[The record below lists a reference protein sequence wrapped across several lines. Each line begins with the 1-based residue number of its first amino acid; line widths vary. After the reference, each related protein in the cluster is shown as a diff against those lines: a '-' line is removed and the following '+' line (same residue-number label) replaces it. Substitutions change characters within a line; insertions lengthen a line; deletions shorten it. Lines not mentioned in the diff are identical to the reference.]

1 MINHSTLGR
10 IYYRSNKARQI
21 KNYYYMR
28 KVVIFVLKT
37 FAFLAALY
45 GYSQQPSLSVQ
56 SFEYIWEKVGGSS
69 LAQDKSRIIIASE
82 DSARKAIGDYFAAAL
97 QKRWKIEMQD
107 ASLSVKP
114 PAMFVM
120 VPKFKTKLK
129 EKQPGIWYLFLQIF
143 DKKEITYVSAEN
155 NERRLS
161 TLVLKCRL
169 IDGGSDSMILD
180 RVLTVELYEQPPP
193 PGQVVLSRLPGYPS
207 NFVQAFD
214 SIAKWLFQPE
224 DPGQKIIRIKP
235 ACVFTA
241 SASQAIPV
249 AELVFN
255 STSKSIDHLTPPSFS
270 FKTPGPGYKRL
281 GVKRNWGGNTVGG
294 VITLFTGISGN
305 KVKIFEYSADFPFEE
320 NDSVY
325 HCIVNYAERESAER
339 TREKT
344 RNSDGSKSYSLERG
358 SYELVGRG
366 TDSTFVNAITLADD
380 TLATFWMSYIS
391 AAKERNNY
399 KQYWDGSDSSTI
411 APLPREWNNIW
422 GEDNV
427 EIAGQMGANTFSMK
441 TSAENNAKEFYLDDH
456 LVMTVLGRVLPAK
469 AFLFQSLSQHQ
480 IKMFTILASLPYP
493 YFNYTAY

>member
-1 MINHSTLGR
+1 MCR
-10 IYYRSNKARQI
+10 A
-21 KNYYYMR
+21 
-28 KVVIFVLKT
+28 VIFVLKT
-37 FAFLAALY
+37 LVFFAAY

-56 SFEYIWEKVGGSS
+56 SFEYIWERVDVAS
-69 LAQDKSRIIIASE
+69 LAQDKSRIIVASE
-82 DSARKAIGDYFAAAL
+82 DSAKRAIENYFAVAL
-97 QKRWKIEMQD
+97 QKRWNIKMQD

-114 PAMFVM
+114 PGIFSM

-129 EKQPGIWYLFLQIF
+129 EKQPGTWYLFLQIF

-155 NERRLS
+155 KDRRLS
-161 TLVLKCRL
+161 ALVLKCRL

-180 RVLTVELYEQPPP
+180 RTLTVELYEQPPQA
-193 PGQVVLSRLPGYPS
+193 GQVVLSRLPGYPS

-224 DPGQKIIRIKP
+224 DPGPKIIRLKP

-241 SASQAIPV
+241 LAPPSGSIT
-249 AELVFN
+249 ELTFSSDN
-255 STSKSIDHLTPPSFS
+255 KSIHHTSQPSFL
-270 FKTPGPGYKRL
+270 FKTPGPGYKKL
-281 GVKRNWGGNTVGG
+281 GVKRNRGGNTVGG
-294 VITLFTGISGN
+294 VITLFTGLKGN
-305 KVKIFEYSADFPFEE
+305 KVRIFEYSADFPFEE

-344 RNSDGSKSYSLERG
+344 RNSDGSKSYSIERG
-358 SYELVGRG
+358 SYELVERG
-366 TDSTFVNAITLADD
+366 TDSTFVNAITLAGD

-411 APLPREWNNIW
+411 APLPKEWNNIG

-427 EIAGQMGANTFSMK
+427 EIFGNIGANAFSMK
-441 TSAENNAKEFYLDDH
+441 TSAENNVKEFYMDGH
-456 LVMTVLGRVLPAK
+456 LVMTVLGRGVPAK
-469 AFLFQSLSQHQ
+469 ASLFQSLSQRQ
-480 IKMFTILASLPYP
+480 IKMFAILASLPYS